1 MLSINYFSTAND
13 GKEKKLLSH
22 WHRSS
27 STTGSRD
34 SVISWL
40 LGFHYLLVIP
50 FLPLLE
56 GAETMDFEELSN
68 LPQF

>member
-1 MLSINYFSTAND
+1 MTAKKRNYSHT
-13 GKEKKLLSH
+13 GTVLLQQ
-22 WHRSS
+22 RVPQ
-27 STTGSRD
+27 
-34 SVISWL
+34 VISHDLVISCL
-40 LGFHYLLVIP
+40 LRFHYLLVIP